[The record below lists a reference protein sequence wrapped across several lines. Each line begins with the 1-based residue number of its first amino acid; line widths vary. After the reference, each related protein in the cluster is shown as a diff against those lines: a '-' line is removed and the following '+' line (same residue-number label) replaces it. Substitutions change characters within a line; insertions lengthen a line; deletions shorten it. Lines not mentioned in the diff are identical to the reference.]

1 MRRHL
6 LAACLI
12 LAALPAHAAS
22 FTMAQA
28 LAFPFVNELV
38 AARSAERIA
47 WVRTVKGVRNVWVAS
62 GPAFVPVQVTRYTAD
77 DGQEL
82 TQLALSPDGSALV
95 YVRGGDHD
103 GNWPSKGDLPPQP
116 TSMPGAPKI
125 ELWAAD
131 VTGRKP
137 PTEVGEGDAP
147 TLSAKNV
154 LAFIKQHK
162 VWTARLDG
170 TQAHLLFFDR
180 GADRDLAWSPD
191 GSRLAFESNRDDHS
205 FVGVYSDAAHPL
217 VWLAPST
224 GLDGDAVWSPDG
236 KRIAYTRRPGK
247 GGAPEPYLVDVPHPW
262 AIWTAD
268 AAAGAGA
275 RAWAGPN
282 TLHGSYPDTAGQAN
296 LHWAGNDRLT
306 FLANLDNWPHL
317 YVVAAAGGEAK
328 LLTPGNFMV
337 EHVAVAADGTAV
349 AYSANTGGAPGDDD
363 RRHLFIRSLQ
373 DDRAMQI
380 TSGGSNDWTPVGTP
394 NGIAYV
400 SSNLDR
406 PPAVSV
412 LILDPKRDGPRALA
426 GQTVLPEFAGPKFI
440 TPRQITFQSANG
452 LTIHGQLFDKPGI
465 PGRKKPALIYVHG
478 GPPRQMLL
486 GWHYFDYYSHDYAI
500 NQWLADHGYTVL
512 SVNYRLGIG
521 YGYDFKNPPHAGPA
535 GASEYQDV
543 QAGARWLA
551 AQPQV
556 DPKRIGIWGGS
567 YGGYLTALALARG
580 SGTFAAGVD
589 LHGVHDWTRTLADDL
604 PPEGTRFEK
613 GDRAQFLA
621 TAWASS
627 PDADIARW
635 TSPVLLI
642 HGDDDR
648 NVRFGETVDLARRLS
663 AKGVHYEELVLPDEI
678 HGFVRFDSWL
688 KVGTA
693 AGDFFARTLGGER
706 DK

>member
-6 LAACLI
+6 IAACLA
-12 LAALPAHAAS
+12 LAVLPARASS

-62 GPAFVPVQVTRYTAD
+62 GPAFVPVQVTRYTQD

-103 GNWPSKGDLPPQP
+103 ANWPGKGDLPPQP
-116 TSMPGAPKI
+116 TSMPGEPKI

-147 TLSAKNV
+147 TLSSKNV
-154 LAFIKQHK
+154 LAFVKQHRI
-162 VWTARLDG
+162 WTARLDG
-170 TQAHLLFFDR
+170 TQAHALFFDR

-191 GSRLAFESNRDDHS
+191 GGRLAFVSNRDDHS
-205 FVGVYSDAAHPL
+205 FVGVYSDATHPL
-217 VWLAPST
+217 IWLAPST
-224 GLDGDAVWSPDG
+224 GLDGDEVWSPDG
-236 KRIAYTRRPGK
+236 KRIAYTRRRGK
-247 GGAPEPYLVDVPHPW
+247 GGAPEPYLMAVPHPW

-268 AAAGAGA
+268 AATGASA
-275 RAWAGPN
+275 RVWASPA
-282 TLHGSYPDTAGQAN
+282 TLRGSYPDAAGGAN
-296 LHWAGNDRLT
+296 LHWARNEQLT

-317 YVVAAAGGEAK
+317 YAVAAAGGKAK

-337 EHVAVAADGTAV
+337 EHVAANPDGNILV
-349 AYSANTGGAPGDDD
+349 YSANAGTSTGDDD
-363 RRHLFIRSLQ
+363 RRHLFQVRVN
-373 DDRAMQI
+373 
-380 TSGGSNDWTPVGTP
+380 SGGLATLNGGEGLDWTPALTP
-394 NGIAYV
+394 TAVAWVHSDPRHAPMIHIEGGGAFRRTSQLVNQAAPTDFLGAYF
-400 SSNLDR
+400 L
-406 PPAVSV
+406 
-412 LILDPKRDGPRALA
+412 
-426 GQTVLPEFAGPKFI
+426 
-440 TPRQITFQSANG
+440 TPRQVTFQSANG
-452 LTIHGQLFDKPGI
+452 FTIHGQLFDKPGK

-486 GWHYFDYYSHDYAI
+486 GWHYMDYYNHDYAI
-500 NQWLADHGYTVL
+500 NQWLADQGYTVL

-521 YGYDFKNPPHAGPA
+521 YGYDFQHPPHAGPA

-551 AQPQV
+551 AQPEV

-567 YGGYLTALALARG
+567 YGGYLTALALARD
-580 SGTFAAGVD
+580 SATFAAGVD

-627 PDADIARW
+627 PDADVARW

-648 NVRFGETVDLARRLS
+648 NVRFGETIDLARRLE
-663 AKGVHYEELVLPDEI
+663 AKGVHAEELVLPTKSTASCA
-678 HGFVRFDSWL
+678 GT
-688 KVGTA
+688 VG
-693 AGDFFARTLGGER
+693 
-706 DK
+706 